1 MPWHYGTGF
10 MGQGVTTVSVRAF
23 SSVVLSLAAMTVGAQ
38 ASSFVT
44 VGAPASTPSII
55 KLAALEPMK
64 AVEVKTARTASASP
78 TPSVVALG
86 DPLPDVTY
94 EKVAAIP
101 DQPKTKHG
109 FMQNPMIIRGGIVG
123 GAFATPA
130 PSPTKTANAPEAPA
144 TAVPTTPMASDGKS
158 GTKTASSKSAPQPVS
173 TTPQPKALPGVRKA
187 I

>member
-1 MPWHYGTGF
+1 

-44 VGAPASTPSII
+44 VGAPAPTPSII
-55 KLAALEPMK
+55 KLAALEPTK
-64 AVEVKTARTASASP
+64 AAEADTVSGHDSP

-101 DQPKTKHG
+101 DQPKSKHG

-123 GAFATPA
+123 GAFASPA
-130 PSPTKTANAPEAPA
+130 PAKTANAPAAPATPA
-144 TAVPTTPMASDGKS
+144 TAVPTTPDGKS
-158 GTKTASSKSAPQPVS
+158 GTKTASSKSAPQPVP